1 MSQHPKIGP
10 FSGLQ
15 ATANCAKF
23 SPNLSFIS
31 IEKIKD
37 SNVLSA
43 AQCFLDEFQAIGVY
57 PPITLSNYV
66 FTKSIVLG
74 TLSQISWNFPAEK
87 LFSLALYIRV
97 NFDGVFLKSDL
108 MYSDS

>member
-23 SPNLSFIS
+23 KPNLYFIS
-31 IEKIKD
+31 KEKIKD
-37 SNVLSA
+37 SKLLSA
-43 AQCFLDEFQAIGVY
+43 AQCFLEEFHAIGVY

-66 FTKSIVLG
+66 LTSNIVFG
-74 TLSQISWNFPAEK
+74 MLSQISWNLAAENP
-87 LFSLALYIRV
+87 F
-97 NFDGVFLKSDL
+97 
-108 MYSDS
+108 